1 MQELLPDN
9 LKELGGMATDHNL
22 SKAKLREVKSLTSWL
37 YSFLAY
43 MAVSTTDRQTREMLA
58 IKGGFQASG
67 LYLQK
72 RDAIPACKLAPLV
85 PYVAPSANCHIIAK
99 LTRTMASPNQILSE
113 EDEDVRQ

>member
-9 LKELGGMATDHNL
+9 TALLKEFDGMATDRNL

-43 MAVSTTDRQTREMLA
+43 MAVSTTDRQTREMQV
-58 IKGGFQASG
+58 IKGGFRASG

-72 RDAIPACKLAPLV
+72 RDAIPTCKLAPSV
-85 PYVAPSANCHIIAK
+85 PYVAPSAICHNNMAATESQ
-99 LTRTMASPNQILSE
+99 TRQLPLLQL
-113 EDEDVRQ
+113 